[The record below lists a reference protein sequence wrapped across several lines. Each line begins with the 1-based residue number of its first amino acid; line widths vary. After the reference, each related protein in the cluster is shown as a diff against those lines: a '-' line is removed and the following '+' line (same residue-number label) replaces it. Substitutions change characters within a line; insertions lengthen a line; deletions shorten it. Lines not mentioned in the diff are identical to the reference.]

1 MSIGMPPIGGQ
12 SSQIEELIKQYMAIE
27 SKPMDT
33 LKKTKETLSTRSA
46 MLQDLNS
53 SLLSLRNAS
62 DALIPTDTQSLYDAK
77 TAVTGDAN
85 VFTAQAG
92 PEAQEASY
100 SIFVERLAQTDTV
113 VSGRFLSSATE
124 IAENTGSGDK
134 TFTIRVG
141 DASYEV
147 LVSISEG
154 DDNSTVLANLATAIN
169 RSEAGSYVSA
179 TVVCEETGTS
189 RLVISSKSSGSANAV
204 ILSESGGSQ
213 NILESCGMSSEVQ
226 SSGESGGYLVARDLL
241 DARFNL
247 NGLDF
252 LRSSNVV
259 TDAIPGVTL
268 TLKKSQESGAQAV
281 RLEIKPDTNAIK
293 AKIKA
298 FVTSF
303 NATVKFLQNKTT
315 VDANAG
321 IRGDLAGEAVY
332 LDLKTKMARA
342 VQAKVEGC
350 QSQTI
355 ARLFDLGITRDRS
368 GQLSIANE
376 SKLDKALPENPDNV
390 LDLFASE
397 DGVARRVGNLME
409 PFVKATGII
418 DRQRKSISNQ
428 ISVCDSRVK
437 SLEGRLEMRE
447 KALRT
452 QFSSL
457 LRALTLVN
465 TQSAMLNSFMAQS
478 SYMSLLY

>member
-1 MSIGMPPIGGQ
+1 MPPIGGQ

-46 MLQDLNS
+46 MFQDLNS
-53 SLLSLRNAS
+53 SLLSLKNAS
-62 DALIPTDTQSLYDAK
+62 DALIPTGDVSLYDAK
-77 TAVTGDAN
+77 TTVSGDTS
-85 VFTAQAG
+85 VLTAQAA
-92 PEAQEASY
+92 PHAQEATY
-100 SIFVERLAQTDTV
+100 SIFVERLARNDMV
-113 VSGRFLSSATE
+113 VSGRFSSSQTE
-124 IAENTGSGDK
+124 ISEHAGSGDK
-134 TFTIRVG
+134 TFTITVG
-141 DASYEV
+141 DTSWEV
-147 LVSISEG
+147 RVSVSEG
-154 DDNSTVLANLATAIN
+154 DDNSTILANLATAIN
-169 RSEAGSYVSA
+169 SSEAGDHVSA
-179 TVVCEETGTS
+179 TIVCEETGTS
-189 RLVISSKSSGSANAV
+189 RLIVESTSSGSANAV
-204 ILSESGGSQ
+204 SLSEAGELH
-213 NILESCGMSSEVQ
+213 NILASCGISSEVQ

-241 DARFNL
+241 DAKFNL

-252 LRSSNVV
+252 TRSSNIV
-259 TDAIPGVTL
+259 TDAVPGVTL

-281 RLEIKPDTNAIK
+281 SLEIKPDTNAIK

-303 NATVKFLQNKTT
+303 NATAKFLQNKTM

-350 QSQTI
+350 ESQTI
-355 ARLFDLGITRDRS
+355 ARLFDLGITRERS

-376 SKLDKALPENPDNV
+376 SKLDKALLENPDNV

-397 DGVARRVGNLME
+397 GGVAVRTRDLME

-428 ISVCDSRVK
+428 INTIDSRVK